1 MKKLIIKSKEEP
13 WSAINITDEIQKEIA
28 EDFNGL
34 LLIYSPDTEVNI
46 LTGEYDEVLPIDY
59 SRTAQNILAEARPY
73 TAENGEAYTFN
84 FMRACEKVIP
94 VTDGKSSVGMLL
106 QVYLFDAVGGG
117 KDRVLWL
124 YELEG

>member
-1 MKKLIIKSKEEP
+1 MIHTSKQLKDKVRNISHGDNQTAQMLIRNFIMERFLERVSL
-13 WSAINITDEIQKEIA
+13 SRYRN
-28 EDFNGL
+28 
-34 LLIYSPDTEVNI
+34 
-46 LTGEYDEVLPIDY
+46 TGEYDEVLPIDY

-84 FMRACEKVIP
+84 FMHACEKVIP
-94 VTDGKSSVGMLL
+94 VTDGKISLGLLL